1 MMTIEEY
8 LTTPETVLPRELAL
22 GVMRVADAPV
32 VSHQRVVRDLTI
44 ALTACAREGRLGEL
58 LPAPV
63 DVILDRA
70 RDLAVQPDLVFVSA
84 ERAEIVG
91 DRIHGAPDLVV
102 EVLSPHPRVGR
113 LHEKIEWFAH
123 YGVKE
128 CWLID
133 LARRQVAVLTFE
145 DGRVANRG
153 LFLDVDPIV
162 SGILPNLRLMPLD
175 IFGYA

>member
-1 MMTIEEY
+1 MTTTEEY
-8 LTTPETVLPRELAL
+8 LDTPETVLPRELAF

-44 ALTACAREGRLGEL
+44 ALTACARDGRLGEV
-58 LPAPV
+58 LPAPI
-63 DVILDRA
+63 DVILDRGK
-70 RDLAVQPDLVFVSA
+70 DLIVQPDLVFVSA
-84 ERAEIVG
+84 GRAEIVG

-113 LHEKIEWFAH
+113 LHEKIEWFAR

-145 DGRVANRG
+145 DGTVGNRG
-153 LFLDVDPIV
+153 LFLDADPIA
-162 SGILPNLRLMPLD
+162 SSILTSLRLTPID
-175 IFGYA
+175 IFGYL

>member
-1 MMTIEEY
+1 MMTTEEY
-8 LTTPETVLPRELAL
+8 LNTPETTLPRELAF

-58 LPAPV
+58 LPAPI

-70 RDLAVQPDLVFVSA
+70 QDLVVQPDLVFVAA
-84 ERAEIVG
+84 ERTEIVG

-102 EVLSPHPRVGR
+102 EVLSPHPRIGR
-113 LHEKIEWFAH
+113 LHEKIEWFAR

-162 SGILPNLRLMPLD
+162 SGILTNLRLTPID
-175 IFGYA
+175 IFGYL